1 MQQNFPAVP
10 ASSNLPLIVADVEIR
25 RDAQGRYC
33 LNDLHRASGGEGR
46 HSPNRWLRTDGCK
59 SLISLLTPKMAFAPM
74 IVNNGG
80 NNQGSFGVKQ
90 LIYAYAMWISADFH
104 LKVIDT
110 FDAVVTG
117 QYQQPVVDPMVL
129 LNDPATLRNL
139 CISYSEKVLTLEH
152 KVDELQPK
160 ADIADRIAISDSL
173 FGFRHAAK
181 ILKINENKF
190 RNWLIQNEWIYYLGK
205 RMTAKSPIIKKG
217 YLEEKMRT
225 LPCEAGEEPKIVPEM
240 YFTAAGIH
248 KLAEIF
254 NVELE
259 LAFQEAA

>member
-1 MQQNFPAVP
+1 MQDQFPVVP
-10 ASSNLPLIVADVEIR
+10 TTSNTHPLIVADVEIR

-33 LNDLHRASGGEGR
+33 LNDLHRAAGGEEKHG
-46 HSPNRWLRTDGCK
+46 PGRWLRTYGCK
-59 SLISLLTPKMAFAPM
+59 SLISAIKPKMAYSPIEAAPQ
-74 IVNNGG
+74 VGT
-80 NNQGSFGVKQ
+80 FVVKQ
-90 LIYAYAMWISADFH
+90 LVYAYAMWISAEFH
-104 LKVIDT
+104 LRVIDT

-117 QYQQPVVDPMVL
+117 QYQPAPVDPMQL

-139 CISYSEKVLTLEH
+139 CITYSEKVLTLEH
-152 KVDELQPK
+152 KVDALKPK
-160 ADIADRIAISDSL
+160 ADIADRITISDGL

-190 RNWLIQNEWIYYLGK
+190 RNWLIQNDWIYYLGK
-205 RMTAKSPIIKKG
+205 KMTAKSPAIKKG

-225 LPCEAGEEPKIVPEM
+225 LPCEAGEEPKTVPEM

-259 LAFQEAA
+259 LSSKEAA